1 MHAIHVISKLN
12 LTVENFTSDRQVF
25 VYFSRI
31 PLWHVHVQ
39 TKTVW
44 DEIITR
50 LPAYKPCKT
59 HGIAQKTTDH
69 LLRLFN
75 ASNST
80 EFIPTCLIKSL
91 VVSNAVCSSSSC
103 SRVIVTTASA
113 GPFLLLLEAPPLS
126 LSELAP
132 LKASAFMPSSS
143 ARAVN
148 CESAVLTR
156 LLSSPSLS
164 STV

>member
-12 LTVENFTSDRQVF
+12 LSLSRTLRPIAKFLFIFREFPFGKYMYKQRQFEMKLSPDCPHINRV
-25 VYFSRI
+25 
-31 PLWHVHVQ
+31 
-39 TKTVW
+39 
-44 DEIITR
+44 
-50 LPAYKPCKT
+50 KP
-59 HGIAQKTTDH
+59 HGVAQKTTDH

-103 SRVIVTTASA
+103 SRVIVTTASV
-113 GPFLLLLEAPPLS
+113 GPFLLLLEVPSLS

-148 CESAVLTR
+148 
-156 LLSSPSLS
+156 
-164 STV
+164 